1 MAAWRT
7 VERQN
12 LLFRPIRVKRTSLVK
27 EVLFAWDG
35 EHGKTWKTMKDHT
48 TAALRVEPFHILKT
62 NEYCTPILEIA
73 PLKTIQPD
81 SVRGNAT
88 HPPDIRI
95 WGRAPSLPGQGQM
108 QNHTTSLSLKNC
120 TPFTSVSI
128 RIGWIHPDGQFFRFW
143 WISSNEH
150 FIVYIIVNSF
160 KSPLIV
166 AALAGTEG
174 FDLPQRGRRL
184 AYLLTVAR
192 ERGAVFIGF

>member
-1 MAAWRT
+1 MAGR
-7 VERQN
+7 
-12 LLFRPIRVKRTSLVK
+12 K
-27 EVLFAWDG
+27 ESGSVTRGFPVLFIITFHRT
-35 EHGKTWKTMKDHT
+35 EKTWQIWMYKESGCGNVKSFRHSR
-48 TAALRVEPFHILKT
+48 LSWRYIW
-62 NEYCTPILEIA
+62 LEDTRKYLGISWRQ
-73 PLKTIQPD
+73 KTIQPAFGW
-81 SVRGNAT
+81 GNAT